1 MDFMKSEIQPPT
13 LSQHALTRAH
23 THTHTQ
29 FSGQGS
35 KSEFHEVQRTR
46 LYEGYEF
53 SFMFP
58 SLDLGSAPRQSS
70 PLPPPLPP
78 LLLLLLYFLKGVQL
92 YP

>member
-23 THTHTQ
+23 THTQ

-35 KSEFHEVQRTR
+35 KSESHEVQRTR

-58 SLDLGSAPRQSS
+58 SLDLGSAPRQPS